1 MSLIKN
7 WDCQLLDLTE
17 KLISGYFENW
27 DKALKSPVW
36 YTDNVSR
43 EKMSFFF
50 HQCLYHLHV
59 IHHESNSIRCVL
71 CFKALQ
77 RHELPSIDRKQQQSW
92 YFRPRNESKCTE
104 LQLRTC
110 TQDSWWCLVLSE
122 PLPSLENSL
131 TRNNL
136 HITSFN
142 RSSFKENLN
151 QKGDLTLWA
160 CAGGVSSA
168 LSHTNKH
175 THCS

>member
-1 MSLIKN
+1 MIHRQRL
-7 WDCQLLDLTE
+7 WE
-17 KLISGYFENW
+17 KI
-27 DKALKSPVW
+27 
-36 YTDNVSR
+36 
-43 EKMSFFF
+43 FFF

-77 RHELPSIDRKQQQSW
+77 RHQLPSIDRKQQQSW
-92 YFRPRNESKCTE
+92 YVRPRTESKCTE

-136 HITSFN
+136 HIMSFN
-142 RSSFKENLN
+142 CSLFKKEFKPERRSYSLSLCWRGEL
-151 QKGDLTLWA
+151 
-160 CAGGVSSA
+160 SS
-168 LSHTNKH
+168 LSHKQTH
-175 THCS
+175 TLLLVTLPENGEKKIK